1 MKKVLFVITLF
12 IVATVNVNAQ
22 DWIDYKS
29 EDLAFIAK
37 FPAEPT
43 RTVQDVE
50 SEIGMLKMYML
61 NYTPPADEGDENQL
75 YGVIRTDYPKS
86 HFEDADEAYNNNVL
100 DGAIEGAVSNIKG
113 KLVFDNKIKLN
124 GFPGRSVKI
133 DIEIGSIYMKTFLI
147 ENKMFITQ
155 VICLT
160 DKDNNDSINRFLN
173 SFDILKVK
181 E

>member
-37 FPAEPT
+37 FPNEPE
-43 RTVQDVE
+43 RSAQDVE
-50 SEIGMLKMYML
+50 SEVGTLKIHMIMYSRPVD
-61 NYTPPADEGDENQL
+61 YDDENEV
-75 YGVIRTDYPKS
+75 YGVIRSDYPKS

-100 DGAIEGAVSNIKG
+100 DGGVEGAVSNVQG
-113 KLVFDNKIKLN
+113 KLVFDNKITFN
-124 GFPGRSVKI
+124 GFPGRSIKI
-133 DIEIGSIYMKTFLI
+133 GLEVGFIYMNMYLV
-147 ENKMFITQ
+147 ENKMFIAQ
-155 VICLT
+155 VICL
-160 DKDNNDSINRFLN
+160 KENDNNDNINRFFN